1 MENQTNR
8 FVVGVTGHRRL
19 FPEDI
24 AEITR
29 KVRLFFLENFSP
41 KDSVFVLS
49 GLAEGADQLAAKI
62 VWELKQ
68 KERPNFHLIGL
79 LPMPVGFYE
88 KDFSENSIE
97 STAVSPRKNFYLSL
111 SRLDSSIEL
120 PLIPQNE
127 KAALAQKPI
136 DRLVQY
142 DLLGSQLVRQS
153 SIILALWDGET
164 QGIKPGG
171 TADVVRRALCGPNV
185 RRVFHIVTPQNKKG
199 RKRPENALECQWISQ
214 WPKN

>member
-1 MENQTNR
+1 MENPTNR

-24 AEITR
+24 DEITR
-29 KVRLFFLENFSP
+29 KVRLFFLETFPSEA
-41 KDSVFVLS
+41 SVFVLS
-49 GLAEGADQLAAKI
+49 GLAEGADQLVAET
-62 VWELKQ
+62 VWDLKQ
-68 KERPNFHLIGL
+68 KERPNFRLIGL

-88 KDFSENSIE
+88 EDFSENPTE
-97 STAVSPRKNFYLSL
+97 STVVSPRKNFYLAL

-127 KAALAQKPI
+127 EAALAQKPI

-153 SIILALWDGET
+153 SILLALWDGET

-171 TADVVRRALCGPNV
+171 TADVVQRALCDPDP

-199 RKRPENALECQWISQ
+199 RKRPENALNTQWLD
-214 WPKN
+214 